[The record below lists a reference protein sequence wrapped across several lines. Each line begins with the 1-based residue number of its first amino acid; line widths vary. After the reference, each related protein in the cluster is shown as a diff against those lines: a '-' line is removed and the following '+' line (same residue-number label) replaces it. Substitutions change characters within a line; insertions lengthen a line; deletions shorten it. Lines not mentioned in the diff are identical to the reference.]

1 MRILLLAPSPARRD
15 GIAAYAAV
23 QAERLRGEGHQVE
36 VLEVAPGPASLR
48 RAARLAARFDRVI
61 VHFQPSLYFRP
72 RAPWS
77 KVATAWAFLA
87 LCRRRQ
93 TEVLVHEADP
103 PVRGRPDYRILG
115 WAFRAAPRLWFHT
128 RAEVESLQGD
138 YGIRVRW
145 ALAPHAEGIR
155 VSPSGRDAA
164 RRSLGIDPAATVFVC
179 PGFLHPGKG
188 FDRAIAAFR
197 SVPGA
202 RLYVVGSVRDPI
214 SPNVAYASRLRE
226 LCAGVPGAELLEAF
240 VTDEELDAWI
250 AAADA
255 VVLPYRRAWSSG
267 MLARAQL
274 LGTPAI
280 VSRVG
285 GLPEQAMEADM
296 VFEDDAGLA
305 GAMRA
310 VLAANA
316 PRSERGAR

>member
-23 QAERLRGEGHQVE
+23 QADRLREEGHEVQ
-36 VLEVAPGPASLR
+36 VLEAVPGPASLR
-48 RAARLAARFDRVI
+48 RAARLAPRFELVI

-77 KVATAWAFLA
+77 KVATALAFLA

-103 PVRGRPDYRILG
+103 PIRWRPDYAILAR
-115 WAFRAAPRLWFHT
+115 AFRTAPRLRFHT
-128 RAEVESLQGD
+128 RAEIDSLQRD
-138 YGIRVRW
+138 YGIRVRGEVV
-145 ALAPHAEGIR
+145 PHAEGIR

-164 RRSLGIDPAATVFVC
+164 RRRLGIDPEATVFVC

-188 FDRAIAAFR
+188 FDRAISALP
-197 SVPGA
+197 SVGEA

-214 SPNVAYASRLRE
+214 PPNVAYASRLRE
-226 LCAGVPGAELLEAF
+226 LCAGTPGAELLEAF
-240 VTDEELDAWI
+240 VADEELDAWI

-255 VVLPYRRAWSSG
+255 MVLPYRRAWSSG

-274 LGTPAI
+274 LDTPAI

-305 GAMRA
+305 EAMRG
-310 VLAANA
+310 VLAARA
-316 PRSERGAR
+316 REGAR

>member
-1 MRILLLAPSPARRD
+1 VRILLLAPSPARRD

-23 QAERLRGEGHQVE
+23 QAGRLRDEGHQVE
-36 VLEVAPGPASLR
+36 LLEAVPGPASLR
-48 RAARLAARFDRVI
+48 RAARLAVGFDRVI

-77 KVATAWAFLA
+77 KVATALALLA

-103 PVRGRPDYRILG
+103 PVRWRPDYAILAR
-115 WAFRAAPRLWFHT
+115 AFRAAPRLWFHT
-128 RAEVESLQGD
+128 RAERDSLQRD
-138 YGIRVRW
+138 YGIRVRGE
-145 ALAPHAEGIR
+145 LVPHAEGIR

-164 RRSLGIDPAATVFVC
+164 RRRLGIDPATTAFVC
-179 PGFLHPGKG
+179 PGFLHSGKG
-188 FDRAIAAFR
+188 FDRAIAAL
-197 SVPGA
+197 PPGGGA

-214 SPNVAYASRLRE
+214 PPNVAYASRLRE
-226 LCAGVPGAELLEAF
+226 LCAGTPGAELVEAF
-240 VTDEELDAWI
+240 VADEELDAWI

-285 GLPEQAMEADM
+285 GLPEQATEADM
-296 VFEDDAGLA
+296 VIEDDAGLA
-305 GAMRA
+305 EAMRT
-310 VLAANA
+310 VLANA
-316 PRSERGAR
+316 SRSERGAR